1 MATYSVPKGTFN
13 HATLSPI
20 DSKSYMTHKNH
31 EQSRKRYRVWV
42 CSNSRSIA
50 AEVAGTYRA
59 MGRKGL
65 VM

>member
-1 MATYSVPKGTFN
+1 MATYRVPKGTFN
-13 HATLSPI
+13 SATLLAF
-20 DSKSYMTHKNH
+20 DSKSYLSHRVH
-31 EQSRKRYRVWV
+31 QQSRKRYRVWV
-42 CSNSRSIA
+42 CSNSRGIS

>member
-13 HATLSPI
+13 SATLLPLDPRSHYS
-20 DSKSYMTHKNH
+20 DKVR

-42 CSNSRSIA
+42 CSNSRGIS